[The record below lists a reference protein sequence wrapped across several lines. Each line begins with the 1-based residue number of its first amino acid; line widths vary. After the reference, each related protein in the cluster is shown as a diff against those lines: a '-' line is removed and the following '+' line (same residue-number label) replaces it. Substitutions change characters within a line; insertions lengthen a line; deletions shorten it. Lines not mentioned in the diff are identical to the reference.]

1 MASSITNGKTYVPY
15 LDQAYA
21 DASLTSILDVGADL
35 VKIAENGKDLLV
47 AKTTLV
53 GLGNYSRAGN
63 YAAGDITFAWE
74 THTPGYDRARMFTVD
89 SMDNLETAGLA
100 FGTLSSEFI
109 RTKVVPEVDA
119 YRFAA
124 YASTNNIS
132 TVNGATLSNAS
143 DTLTAIRTAVTT
155 MQEDGVDISQ
165 CYLFITPTLKG
176 YIDDVAT
183 TTSKAVLDE
192 FAGVVK
198 VPQTRFYTGITLASG
213 ASNSAEGGYAKTD
226 STGKDINF
234 MIIDKTSLIQSAKHV
249 APKIITPEANQFGD
263 SWKFGYRI
271 YGIASVKEQRVDGI
285 YLHKK
290 A

>member
-1 MASSITNGKTYVPY
+1 MSSSITQGKTYVPY

-21 DASLTSILDVGADL
+21 QASLTAILDVGADL
-35 VKIAENGKDLLV
+35 VKVAENGKDLLV

-74 THTPGYDRARMFTVD
+74 THTPGYDRARMFHVD
-89 SMDNLETAGLA
+89 SMDNLETVGLA
-100 FGTLSSEFI
+100 FGTLASEFI
-109 RTKVVPEVDA
+109 RTKVTPEVDA

-124 YASTNNIS
+124 YAGTTNIS
-132 TVNGATLSNAS
+132 TVNGATLGNAS

-155 MQEDGVDISQ
+155 MEESGVDLSQ

-183 TTSKAVLDE
+183 TTSKDVLNS
-192 FAGVVK
+192 FAGIVK
-198 VPQTRFYTGITLASG
+198 VPQTRFYTGVTLASG
-213 ASNSAEGGYAKTD
+213 ASNTAEGGYAKTD

-234 MIIDKTSLIQSAKHV
+234 MIIDKTALIQTAKHV
-249 APKIITPEANQFGD
+249 APKIVNPDSNQMGD
-263 SWKFGYRI
+263 FWKFGYRV
-271 YGIASVKEQRVDGI
+271 YGIASVKEQRVAGI